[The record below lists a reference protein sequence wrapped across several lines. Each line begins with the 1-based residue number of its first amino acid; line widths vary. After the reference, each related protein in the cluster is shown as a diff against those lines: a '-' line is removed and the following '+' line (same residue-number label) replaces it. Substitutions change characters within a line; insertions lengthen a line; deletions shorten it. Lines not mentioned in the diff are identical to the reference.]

1 MSEQERMPQND
12 DAINQEAA
20 TGHPGQATN
29 GERTEADREDSETER
44 IPSQTTNGGQSEAG
58 ATAGRTTVAGQPGS
72 DGLIAEGEASDYR
85 GRWDAIQGNFVD
97 DPKKSVTEADDLVGQ
112 VIDSVTS
119 RFTEQRQTLESQWSQ
134 GGDASTEDLRRALQQ
149 YRAFFERLLVS

>member
-1 MSEQERMPQND
+1 
-12 DAINQEAA
+12 
-20 TGHPGQATN
+20 
-29 GERTEADREDSETER
+29 
-44 IPSQTTNGGQSEAG
+44 
-58 ATAGRTTVAGQPGS
+58 
-72 DGLIAEGEASDYR
+72 LIAEGEASDYR